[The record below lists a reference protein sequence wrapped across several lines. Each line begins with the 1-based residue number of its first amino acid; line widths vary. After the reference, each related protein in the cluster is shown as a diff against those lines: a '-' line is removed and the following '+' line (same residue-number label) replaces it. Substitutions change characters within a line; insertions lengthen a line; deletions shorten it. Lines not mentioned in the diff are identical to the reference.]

1 MRISVIYEHPAIRK
15 LLQIFAQSCGES
27 LGTEPRQEQTELI
40 LLDAARMEQIPEYR
54 SGHPGSLIA
63 VVTDRPEYSW
73 PRRARALGADSFW
86 YIEPEEEQFREL
98 VRQTL
103 AGESVFPDSVPVRQL
118 GDTLSSSL
126 TERELDVLKA
136 LAGGKTDDQIAQELF
151 VSVRTV
157 KTHIQN
163 MREKTGFRN
172 RTELAV
178 RARESGLVIND
189 RIG

>member
-1 MRISVIYEHPAIRK
+1 MRILVIYEHPAIRK
-15 LLQIFAQSCGES
+15 LLELFARACEEIP
-27 LGTEPRQEQTELI
+27 GTEPHQELI

-54 SGHPGSLIA
+54 RSHPGSPIA
-63 VVTDRPEYSW
+63 VITDLPEYSW
-73 PRRARALGADSFW
+73 PRRARELGADSFW
-86 YIEPEEEQFREL
+86 YIEPEEERFREL

-103 AGESVFPDSVPVRQL
+103 AGKSVYPDSVPVRQL

-126 TERELDVLKA
+126 TERELDVLKT

-178 RARESGLVIND
+178 RARGLGLVISD
-189 RIG
+189 DE